1 MEFITSGTC
10 ARKITFEID
19 NEGKVRNV
27 SFLGGCPGNLKAIS
41 KLVEG
46 MDAQKVVELLDGNTC
61 GMKSTSCG
69 DQLAKALKGAM

>member
-1 MEFITSGTC
+1 MEFITSGVC
-10 ARKITFEID
+10 ARKITFEVD

-46 MDAQKVVELLDGNTC
+46 MDAAKVVELLDGNTC
-61 GMKSTSCG
+61 GMKPTSCG
-69 DQLAKALKGAM
+69 DQLAKALKGAL

>member
-1 MEFITSGTC
+1 MEFITSGVC

-61 GMKSTSCG
+61 GMKTTSCG
-69 DQLAKALKGAM
+69 DQLAKALKGAL

>member
-1 MEFITSGTC
+1 MEFITSGVC
-10 ARKITFEID
+10 ARKITFEVD

-46 MDAQKVVELLDGNTC
+46 MDAAKVVELLDGNTC
-61 GMKSTSCG
+61 GMKPTSCG
-69 DQLAKALKGAM
+69 DQLAKALKGAI

>member
-1 MEFITSGTC
+1 MEYITNGVC
-10 ARKITFEID
+10 ARKITFEMD

-46 MDAQKVVELLDGNTC
+46 MDKDKVIELLEGNTC
-61 GMKSTSCG
+61 GMKASSCA